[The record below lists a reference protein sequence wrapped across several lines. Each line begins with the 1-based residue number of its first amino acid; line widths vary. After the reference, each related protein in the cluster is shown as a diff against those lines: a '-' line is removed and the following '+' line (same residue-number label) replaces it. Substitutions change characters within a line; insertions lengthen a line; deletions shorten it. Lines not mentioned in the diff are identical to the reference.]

1 MVVVLIKQSL
11 GSWSHMWSLSNVSGC
26 SSTSLFLVLVQGL
39 TKVRD
44 QSRTLEDRN
53 DSNNSLEVYTPN
65 SFIHLFYNS
74 PYMDVVDMHNIL
86 IIPSDSVLWEKTME
100 ASYLVG
106 SFPCQF
112 DFNSVFDIPV
122 WDGVW
127 EQATFRHF
135 CPFWQAAHSIYP
147 LSPHQVMVGTLESRF
162 RMCLLSPHQ
171 IMVGTLESRI
181 RRIHLYLSQQIGVRS
196 SRTSQCGSANR
207 PSVVPQGS
215 PRVLV
220 PF

>member
-1 MVVVLIKQSL
+1 MLVVVVVL
-11 GSWSHMWSLSNVSGC
+11 LS
-26 SSTSLFLVLVQGL
+26 LVLVQGL

-53 DSNNSLEVYTPN
+53 DSNSSLEVYTPN

-74 PYMDVVDMHNIL
+74 PYMDVIDMHIIL

-112 DFNSVFDIPV
+112 NFNSVFDIPV

-127 EQATFRHF
+127 EKATFGHF
-135 CPFWQAAHSIYP
+135 CP
-147 LSPHQVMVGTLESRF
+147 SR
-162 RMCLLSPHQ
+162 
-171 IMVGTLESRI
+171 
-181 RRIHLYLSQQIGVRS
+181 
-196 SRTSQCGSANR
+196 
-207 PSVVPQGS
+207 
-215 PRVLV
+215 
-220 PF
+220 

>member
-1 MVVVLIKQSL
+1 MVMVIEQSL

-26 SSTSLFLVLVQGL
+26 GGTSLLVLVQAL
-39 TKVRD
+39 TKARD
-44 QSRTLEDRN
+44 QSCALEDRN

-112 DFNSVFDIPV
+112 NFKSVFDIPV
-122 WDGVW
+122 WDEFW
-127 EQATFRHF
+127 EQATFGHF
-135 CPFWQAAHSIYP
+135 C
-147 LSPHQVMVGTLESRF
+147 LSR
-162 RMCLLSPHQ
+162 
-171 IMVGTLESRI
+171 
-181 RRIHLYLSQQIGVRS
+181 
-196 SRTSQCGSANR
+196 
-207 PSVVPQGS
+207 
-215 PRVLV
+215 
-220 PF
+220 

>member
-1 MVVVLIKQSL
+1 
-11 GSWSHMWSLSNVSGC
+11 
-26 SSTSLFLVLVQGL
+26 
-39 TKVRD
+39 
-44 QSRTLEDRN
+44 
-53 DSNNSLEVYTPN
+53 
-65 SFIHLFYNS
+65 
-74 PYMDVVDMHNIL
+74 
-86 IIPSDSVLWEKTME
+86 ME

-112 DFNSVFDIPV
+112 NFKSMFDIPG
-122 WDGVW
+122 WDEFW

-135 CPFWQAAHSIYP
+135 CPFWQAAHSKYP

-162 RMCLLSPHQ
+162 HICPLSPHQ
-171 IMVGTLESRI
+171 VMVGTLESRI
-181 RRIHLYLSQQIGVRS
+181 HRIHLYLSQQIGVRS
-196 SRTSQCGSANR
+196 SKTSQCGSANR

>member
-1 MVVVLIKQSL
+1 MAGLERGSLWGRLIVRRQLLLWWWLNSPWAPGHICGVSVMLMFVVVL
-11 GSWSHMWSLSNVSGC
+11 
-26 SSTSLFLVLVQGL
+26 LFLVLVQGL

-44 QSRTLEDRN
+44 QSRALEDRN

-74 PYMDVVDMHNIL
+74 PYMNVVDMHNIL
-86 IIPSDSVLWEKTME
+86 NIPSDSVLWEKTME

-112 DFNSVFDIPV
+112 NFKSVFDIPV
-122 WDGVW
+122 WDEFW
-127 EQATFRHF
+127 EQATFGHF
-135 CPFWQAAHSIYP
+135 CPSWQAAHSKYP

-162 RMCLLSPHQ
+162 R
-171 IMVGTLESRI
+171 
-181 RRIHLYLSQQIGVRS
+181 RIHLYLSQQIGVRS
-196 SRTSQCGSANR
+196 SKTSQCSSANR